1 MHPDETRIARI
12 RGRFCEPNVTD
23 QRIADLAVKLEA
35 ARGRISR
42 LLESVAGDQDWSTGD
57 PHWSFRFIAAHMEA
71 TDAEC
76 LLVRIRQIAFETT
89 PSFDFYNN
97 TGWDFSERD
106 LRDSLQGWQ
115 QSRAQIISFARSLSA
130 DRLAR
135 IGHHRTF
142 GDLTVPDYLSIGLK
156 HDLEH
161 QKDLETMIAAHSE
174 AAVGR

>member
-1 MHPDETRIARI
+1 M
-12 RGRFCEPNVTD
+12 TD

-42 LLESVAGDQDWSTGD
+42 LLEGVAGDQDWSTGD

-106 LRDSLQGWQ
+106 LHDSLLGWQ
-115 QSRAQIISFARSLSA
+115 QSRAQPSATLPCPTISRSVSSMTWSI
-130 DRLAR
+130 RR
-135 IGHHRTF
+135 ISR
-142 GDLTVPDYLSIGLK
+142 
-156 HDLEH
+156 
-161 QKDLETMIAAHSE
+161 
-174 AAVGR
+174 R